1 MYVGKVVGTVVSTCK
16 EENLRG
22 LKLLIVAN
30 VFEQDQGKTEIAI
43 DAAGAGVG
51 DHVLVTI
58 DGGAARMALGVENAP
73 INNAVIG
80 IIDYPEQYDPV
91 R

>member
-16 EENLRG
+16 EKDLKG
-22 LKLLIVAN
+22 LKLLIVSN
-30 VFEQDQGKTEIAI
+30 VFEQDRSRTEIAV

-51 DHVLVTI
+51 DYVLVTI

-80 IIDYPEQYDPV
+80 IIDYPELYD
-91 R
+91 

>member
-1 MYVGKVVGTVVSTCK
+1 MYVGKVVGTVVSTYK
-16 EENLRG
+16 EKNLRG

-43 DAAGAGVG
+43 DAAGAGAG
-51 DHVLVTI
+51 DYVLVTI

-80 IIDYPEQYDPV
+80 IIDYPELYPV